1 MSPLGAGPV
10 FRLRSQDWGWLW
22 LDLVEFC
29 ILRPVPEGS
38 GPCARSWCGKWFTAP
53 RPRARGSWA
62 RVAGATGC
70 LPGPPGPLGPLWAA
84 MGRYGALWAAMG
96 RNGPLWAAR
105 RNCWP
110 PWAALGRSGPLW
122 TALGSSGQLWAA
134 LGRSGPLGPLRPAG
148 ATAAHWE
155 ALGFLGPLWPLR
167 GGGFGESGVRIRAR
181 STYTNTSTTEFHE
194 LPSNGLWPQL
204 C

>member
-29 ILRPVPEGS
+29 ILRPIAEGS
-38 GPCARSWCGKWFTAP
+38 GPCARSWCHKWSTAP
-53 RPRARGSWA
+53 RPPARGSWA
-62 RVAGATGC
+62 RVPGATGS

-84 MGRYGALWAAMG
+84 MGHNGPLWAAMG
-96 RNGPLWAAR
+96 RYAPQGATVGRRGPLWT
-105 RNCWP
+105 
-110 PWAALGRSGPLW
+110 ALGRSGPLW
-122 TALGSSGQLWAA
+122 AALGSFRPLWAA
-134 LGRSGPLGPLRPAG
+134 GV
-148 ATAAHWE
+148 TAAHWE

-181 STYTNTSTTEFHE
+181 STYTITSTTEFRE
-194 LPSNGLWPQL
+194 LPSNGLLPQL
-204 C
+204 YYIS